1 MSWPNIVEKLRRGET
16 VTMKPQGNSMTPRI
30 QSGQRVTIIPAGLED
45 VEVGDVVLSKVK
57 GKYWLHLVSARKDG
71 RVQISN
77 AHGHVNGWTKQI
89 FGKVEGV

>member
-1 MSWPNIVEKLRRGET
+1 MSWTAVVEKLRRGET

-30 QSGQRVTIIPAGLED
+30 QSGQLVTIVPATIEE

-57 GKYWLHLVSARKDG
+57 GMYRLHLISGRKDG

-77 AHGHVNGWTKQI
+77 NHNFVNGWTKQV
-89 FGKVEGV
+89 FGKVVGV